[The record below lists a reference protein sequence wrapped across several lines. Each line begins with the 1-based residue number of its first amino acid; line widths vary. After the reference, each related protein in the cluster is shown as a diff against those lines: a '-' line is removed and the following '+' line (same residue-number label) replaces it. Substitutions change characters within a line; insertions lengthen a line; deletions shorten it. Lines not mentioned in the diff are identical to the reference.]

1 MNTICKF
8 LKFQEKMWFIT
19 AIIIVIIISFFIQN
33 CTKEKIV
40 IYGVQPGKVTLV
52 SPPNSLS
59 PLDSVPVFNWRPLRN
74 AVEYQ
79 IQVATDIVFTSLF
92 IDSTVSDTFYS
103 HGEMF
108 DNNTYYWR
116 VRAKNSDNFWGDWS
130 EATIWHFRMGEFPDD
145 YVTLISPPDGLDST
159 YVEMPV
165 LYWQSLTNAI
175 EYQVNVANDVTFYD
189 MVINTVVSDTFYY
202 HSPGLDNG
210 SYYWRVRAKD
220 NNDIWGSWSEAM
232 VWLFHVNNKTEFI
245 ELVTQIQTP
254 GTAQDI
260 LVQNGVAYV
269 ADGQSDLTLIDVA
282 DPTNPAIIG
291 NIDLYGDDFAKAVWK
306 VPDDDYAYVADMDG
320 KVQVLDVVNL
330 ESPFNYNYGLD
341 QNLEELTGLY
351 IDDVVDTVY
360 IFTVSSLSRR
370 RMQFY
375 QFVYDEVIPRPGDM
389 YAPNAIEFPADGNGV
404 YFDSMS
410 VFVEYYGDSTYYE
423 QIMGKFIFAA
433 VGEAGLWI
441 INISDNHTFDNPDT
455 TVKLIDE
462 PRLVGFQDTPS
473 ISLSVQVKEGFAY
486 VADDRGGLQIF
497 NLPDTIL
504 AFDHKD
510 PHLIDPV
517 LIANLNTS
525 GRTKDVHLV
534 GNYCY
539 LADGSKGLKI
549 VDISDPY
556 NPVFIAAYDT
566 PYAYGLWADEDYVY
580 VADRD
585 NGIMIF
591 ENRVI

>member
-1 MNTICKF
+1 MNSIFKF
-8 LKFQEKMWFIT
+8 RIFQMKAWFMT
-19 AIIIVIIISFFIQN
+19 AIIIAMAISFFIQN
-33 CTKEKIV
+33 CTKEKII
-40 IYGVQPGKVTLV
+40 IYGIQPDKVTLV

-59 PLDSVPVFNWRPLRN
+59 PLDSVPVFNWRSVN
-74 AVEYQ
+74 EAVNYQ
-79 IQVATDIVFTSLF
+79 IQIATDIVFTDLI
-92 IDSTVSDTFYS
+92 IDSAISDTFYS
-103 HGEMF
+103 PGMTL
-108 DNNTYYWR
+108 DDNTYYWR

-130 EATIWHFRMGEFPDD
+130 EAIIWSFRID
-145 YVTLISPPDGLDST
+145 
-159 YVEMPV
+159 
-165 LYWQSLTNAI
+165 I
-175 EYQVNVANDVTFYD
+175 E
-189 MVINTVVSDTFYY
+189 
-202 HSPGLDNG
+202 
-210 SYYWRVRAKD
+210 
-220 NNDIWGSWSEAM
+220 
-232 VWLFHVNNKTEFI
+232 TEYI
-245 ELVTQIQTP
+245 ELVAQIQTP

-260 LVQNGVAYV
+260 LVQGDVAYV

-282 DPTNPAIIG
+282 DPTNPTIIG

-306 VPDDDYAYVADMDG
+306 VPADDYAYVADMDG
-320 KVQVLDVVNL
+320 KVQVLNVVDL

-351 IDDVVDTVY
+351 IDDIVDTIY

-410 VFVEYYGDSTYYE
+410 VFIEYYRDSTYYE

-433 VGEAGLWI
+433 VGEAGLWMV
-441 INISDNHTFDNPDT
+441 NISDNHTFNNPDT
-455 TVKLIDE
+455 TIQLLNE
-462 PRLVGFQDTPS
+462 PRLVGWQDTPS
-473 ISLSVQVKEGFAY
+473 IALSVQTRGGYAY

-497 NLPDTIL
+497 DLPDTVL

-510 PHLIDPV
+510 PRLIDPV

-534 GNYCY
+534 GDYCY

-549 VDISDPY
+549 INVADPY
-556 NPVFIAAYDT
+556 NPVFEEVYDT
-566 PYAYGLWADEDYVY
+566 PYAYGLWADEDYIY

-591 ENRVI
+591 ENRVF